1 MEPLVIRIDP
11 LGAAGPVLLG
21 SSREEA
27 GRASR
32 AWGEPVEYAPYPG
45 ALPLDWRVGGGGAGI
60 DAFVHCGST
69 GVVQTVEIFRDFGTL
84 PRAQVL
90 LLGMDVFSVPAE
102 RVVDVLRER
111 FEIEE
116 DGYSCTV
123 PELSIGL
130 GRSVVPDQDADEEEC
145 ERYTCFGNVLVAG
158 PGYYA
163 PPPPVP
169 EAGR

>member
-1 MEPLVIRIDP
+1 MRPLVIQITP
-11 LGAAGPVLLG
+11 LGSVGPVLLG
-21 SSREEA
+21 SPRVEA
-27 GRASR
+27 GEALR
-32 AWGEPVEYAPYPG
+32 AWGEPVKYAPYPG
-45 ALPLDWRVGGGGAGI
+45 ALPLDWRISGGEAGI
-60 DAFVHCGST
+60 DAVVHCGST
-69 GVVQTVEIFRDFGTL
+69 GVVQTVEIFRDFDTL

-130 GRSVVPDQDADEEEC
+130 GRPLVPDQDADEEER
-145 ERYTCFGNVLVAG
+145 ERYTCFDNVLVAG

-163 PPPPVP
+163 PPPLP
-169 EAGR
+169 EAGQ

>member
-1 MEPLVIRIDP
+1 MRPLVIQIDP
-11 LGAAGPVLLG
+11 LGSVGPVLLG
-21 SSREEA
+21 SSRVEA
-27 GRASR
+27 GRALR

-45 ALPLDWRVGGGGAGI
+45 ALSLDWRISGRGSGI
-60 DAFVHCGST
+60 DAVVHCGST
-69 GVVQTVEIFRDFGTL
+69 GVVQTVEIFRDFDARLG
-84 PRAQVL
+84 AQVL
-90 LLGMDVFSVPAE
+90 LLGMDVFSTPAE

-130 GRSVVPDQDADEEEC
+130 GRTLVPDQDADEEER
-145 ERYTCFGNVLVAG
+145 ERYTCFDNVLVAS

-163 PPPPVP
+163 PPPPP
-169 EAGR
+169 ETGR